1 LYAGRTKQKLGDAD
15 NRNTSFPAEQRRMS
29 MDTLISFVAL
39 LITSLI
45 ALFAALALDWLLL
58 RGMFLLMQPAT
69 ADRRVP
75 VAMLERGTQLA
86 ARAHARTR

>member
-1 LYAGRTKQKLGDAD
+1 
-15 NRNTSFPAEQRRMS
+15 

>member
-1 LYAGRTKQKLGDAD
+1 
-15 NRNTSFPAEQRRMS
+15 
-29 MDTLISFVAL
+29 MDTLLSFAAL

-69 ADRRVP
+69 ADRRAP
-75 VAMLERGTQLA
+75 LPKLERGTQLA
-86 ARAHARTR
+86 ARAYGRTR

>member
-1 LYAGRTKQKLGDAD
+1 
-15 NRNTSFPAEQRRMS
+15 
-29 MDTLISFVAL
+29 MDTLLSFVAL

-69 ADRRVP
+69 VDRRVP
-75 VAMLERGTQLA
+75 VAKLERGTQLA
-86 ARAHARTR
+86 ARAYARTQ